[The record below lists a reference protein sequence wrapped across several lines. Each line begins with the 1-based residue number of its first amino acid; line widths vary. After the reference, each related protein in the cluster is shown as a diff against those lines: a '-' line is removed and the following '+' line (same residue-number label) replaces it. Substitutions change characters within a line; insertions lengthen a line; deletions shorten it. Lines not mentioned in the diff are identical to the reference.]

1 MLTYVARI
9 WVPDR
14 PGALGAV
21 ASRIG
26 AVRGDVVG
34 IEILERG
41 GGLAID
47 ELLIELPSPEL
58 VPLLVDE
65 MSQVDGVDVEDVRPV
80 ATPMR
85 DPMLDALHTAAMLV
99 EQVSVPA
106 LLELLVDQAHRDFQ
120 ADWSVV
126 LDLEDAATLVVVGE
140 PPAPSWLRAFV
151 SGGRASS
158 SVATGEC
165 GPDDVG
171 WAHLP
176 AAELAVVLGRRSRAF
191 RARERRR
198 LVALAKIANHR
209 WAELT
214 GRQSRTLH
222 PSAT

>member
-41 GGLAID
+41 GGRAID
-47 ELLIELPSPEL
+47 ELLIELPSPDL
-58 VPLLVDE
+58 VPLLVAE

-80 ATPMR
+80 A
-85 DPMLDALHTAAMLV
+85 AAMLV
-99 EQVSVPA
+99 EQPSVA
-106 LLELLVDQAHRDFQ
+106 ELLELLVDQAHREFQ
-120 ADWSVV
+120 AVLSVV
-126 LDLEDAATLVVVGE
+126 LDLGDAAPLVVVGE
-140 PPAPSWLRAFV
+140 PPEPAWLRAFV

-176 AAELAVVLGRRSRAF
+176 AADLAVVLGRRSRAF

-209 WAELT
+209 WAELA

-222 PSAT
+222 PSAS

>member
-1 MLTYVARI
+1 M
-9 WVPDR
+9 DH
-14 PGALGAV
+14 
-21 ASRIG
+21 SD
-26 AVRGDVVG
+26 AVR
-34 IEILERG
+34 LKATERY
-41 GGLAID
+41 LLN
-47 ELLIELPSPEL
+47 ELDPEQL
-58 VPLLVDE
+58 DQFEEHLFDCTDCAL
-65 MSQVDGVDVEDVRPV
+65 DVR
-80 ATPMR
+80 A
-85 DPMLDALHTAAMLV
+85 AAMLV